1 MTVFT
6 NNSQNATNFIWDF
19 GDNST
24 SIVTEPSHIYANAGT
39 YFVSLIASNNI
50 GCTDTLN
57 YPDSLYVP
65 GPQLNY
71 SVDLIMVMIAL
82 PFKFLIVLCLR
93 LITVLILV
101 TVPLFSHHLL
111 HTYSSVGNYVVTLVG
126 EDAWLSIIPHFNRYD
141 SNLSFSIHKH
151 NTKRQ

>member
-1 MTVFT
+1 MEHLLPIQSVNHTYTSPGYYEVSLIVSDGQGCNDTVIKNNYIEIQEVTANFSHNSPSSCPPIVTVFT

-65 GPQLNY
+65 GSQLNY
-71 SVDLIMVMIAL
+71 LLI
-82 PFKFLIVLCLR
+82 
-93 LITVLILV
+93 
-101 TVPLFSHHLL
+101 
-111 HTYSSVGNYVVTLVG
+111 
-126 EDAWLSIIPHFNRYD
+126 
-141 SNLSFSIHKH
+141 
-151 NTKRQ
+151 